1 MKAAEELLLTQ
12 RPERYAKTAEEARSQ
27 NKLLA
32 SCAVKGVLADLTLTH
47 ILYSPMLNPALTLTL
62 SNPLKHPAGFITA
75 HGCLPPKALI
85 WQPEGPDAV
94 TQAEAEGLTLR
105 RSKACASGYQGV
117 RKLGC
122 RFIATNRTLGKEV
135 RIGSF
140 STVEGASLAY
150 ARHLAQE
157 EIELQRTRPTRLKRK
172 PEENEEEEE
181 EEEEVEEEENT
192 CEWVECDHCKKWRVV
207 PKRCAVGESE
217 SWYCEMH

>member
-1 MKAAEELLLTQ
+1 LKAAVEMLLTH
-12 RPERYAKTAEEARSQ
+12 RPERYAKTAEEARSK

-32 SCAVKGVLADLTLTH
+32 SCVVKGVLADLALTH
-47 ILYSPMLNPALTLTL
+47 ILALNPNPNPDLT
-62 SNPLKHPAGFITA
+62 PQKHPAGFMTTD
-75 HGCLPPKALI
+75 GCLPPRALI

-181 EEEEVEEEENT
+181 EEEEVEVEGNT
-192 CEWVECDHCKKWRVV
+192 CEWIECDHCKKWRVV
-207 PKRCAVGESE
+207 PKRCVVGESE

>member
-1 MKAAEELLLTQ
+1 LKAAEELLLTQ

-62 SNPLKHPAGFITA
+62 SNPLKHPAGFIKA

-105 RSKACASGYQGV
+105 RSGAASGYQGV
-117 RKLGC
+117 HNKGC
-122 RFIATNRTLGKEV
+122 RFIACSNHV
-135 RIGSF
+135 IIGSF
-140 STVEGASLAY
+140 STVEGAALAY

-157 EIELQRTRPTRLKRK
+157 EIELQRTRSTRLKRK

>member
-1 MKAAEELLLTQ
+1 LKAAEELLLTQ

-62 SNPLKHPAGFITA
+62 SNPLKHPAGFIKA

-94 TQAEAEGLTLR
+94 TQAEAAGLTLR
-105 RSKACASGYQGV
+105 RSGAASGYQGV
-117 RKLGC
+117 HNKGC
-122 RFIATNRTLGKEV
+122 RFIACSNHV
-135 RIGSF
+135 IIGSF
-140 STVEGASLAY
+140 STVEGAALAY

-157 EIELQRTRPTRLKRK
+157 EIELQRTRSTRLKRK